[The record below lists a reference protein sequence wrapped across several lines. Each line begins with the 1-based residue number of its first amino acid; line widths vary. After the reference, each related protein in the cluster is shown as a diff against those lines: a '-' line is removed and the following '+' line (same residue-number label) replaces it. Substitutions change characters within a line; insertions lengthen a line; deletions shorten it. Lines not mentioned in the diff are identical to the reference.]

1 VSAET
6 LSSRELGAFR
16 DEADRFIAELDE
28 EYYLHYAGRKETLD
42 VEPIYERHEE
52 LTKLETAHRL
62 EAGPTELWRFACDG
76 FLGNLTR
83 SHQERLAKVEAE
95 LKATVDGEEI
105 PFRMLRA
112 ALSNEPDRDRRQ
124 RLEAAR
130 LRLMDEEL
138 NPIYLDAAR
147 IDREAVH
154 QLGAPNYYELHKRFG
169 FRLDELAEECTDL
182 LDATERPWEEA
193 GDRLFRERLGIGLP
207 DARPWDVPRLF
218 RAPEWD
224 KAYSSDGMLP
234 ALRET
239 LRDLGIDL
247 DAQDNVE
254 LDLEQRPAKSPRAF
268 CAPIEV
274 PSRVVLVISPIGGRD
289 DWEALFHEAGHAEH
303 YAFTSPDLPME
314 ARRLGDMAVT
324 EGWATLL
331 QHLVTEPAWLNR
343 RLDVPRVEKLANE
356 GATLLLYYSRRYC
369 AKLLYEIEF
378 FQADDPSS
386 MRPRYAELLTEALKI
401 PANPESY
408 LSDID
413 SSFYVTGYL
422 RSWAFEAQLRD
433 FLRSEFGSDWFA
445 RREAGSLLRELWSL
459 GQEPT
464 ADELLR
470 DVTGAELEM
479 AAVAHRIREGLAA

>member
-1 VSAET
+1 VSTET
-6 LSSRELGAFR
+6 LTSRELDAYR
-16 DEADRFIAELDE
+16 DDADRFIAELDE

-52 LTKLETAHRL
+52 LTKLETAQRL

-124 RLEAAR
+124 RLETAR

-147 IDREAVH
+147 IDRAAV
-154 QLGAPNYYELHKRFG
+154 QRLGAPNYYELHKRFG
-169 FRLDELAEECTDL
+169 FRLDELAEECTEL
-182 LDATERPWEEA
+182 LDATERLWEEA
-193 GDRLFRERLGIGLP
+193 GDRLFRERLGIGLG

-224 KAYSSDGMLP
+224 KAYPSDGMLP

-247 DAQDNVE
+247 DSQANVE

-274 PSRVVLVISPIGGRD
+274 PGRVVLVISPIGGRD
-289 DWEALFHEAGHAEH
+289 DWEALFHEAGHTEH

-343 RLDVPRVEKLANE
+343 RLDVPRVQKLANE

-369 AKLLYEIEF
+369 AKLIYEIEF
-378 FQADDPSS
+378 FQAEDPSS
-386 MRPRYAELLTEALKI
+386 MRPRYAELLTEVLKI

-433 FLRSEFGSDWFA
+433 FLRSEFGNDWFA

-459 GQEPT
+459 GQQPT

-470 DVTGAELEM
+470 EVAGAELEM
-479 AAVAHRIREGLAA
+479 TAVADRIREGLDA